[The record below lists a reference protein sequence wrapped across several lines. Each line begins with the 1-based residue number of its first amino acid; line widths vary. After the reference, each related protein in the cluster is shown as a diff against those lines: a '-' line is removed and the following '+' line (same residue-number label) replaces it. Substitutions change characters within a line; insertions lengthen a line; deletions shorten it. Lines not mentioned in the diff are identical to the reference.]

1 MLPASARAND
11 GATSRSAPVERSEDG
26 AYIVAVKTTGI
37 YCLPSC
43 RPPRMPKPENT
54 VLYATPKEA
63 RAAGYRA
70 CKLCHPDRVEHARS

>member
-1 MLPASARAND
+1 MPTASSLASERAT
-11 GATSRSAPVERSEDG
+11 ATRPPRDRSADG
-26 AYIVAVKTTGI
+26 SYIVAVKTTGI

-54 VLYATPKEA
+54 IIYANPEAA

-70 CKLCHPDRVEHARS
+70 CKLCHPDRVEHVQA